1 MWMIC
6 KKEWQQFFNSITG
19 YAVIGLFLLLNSL
32 LLFVFP
38 DTSILQFGYAS
49 LSTFF
54 SYQPWVLLFLI
65 PAITMRSFPEEY
77 KVGTFEL
84 LKTLPLTE
92 TKIVWGKFFGCILIV
107 LTALLPT
114 LVYGFSV
121 QALSSNT
128 GIDIAATS
136 GSYIGLL
143 FLAAVYTAVGVCVG
157 SYTNNTVVAFIAT
170 AFACFLIYSGFDGIS
185 KLPMLKG
192 TYDYFV
198 EMLGINFHY
207 KSMSRG
213 VIDTRDVL
221 YFTGLIVM
229 LMLIT
234 KRRMSRYN
242 G

>member
-1 MWMIC
+1 MIC

-19 YAVIGLFLLLNSL
+19 YAVIGVFLLLNSL

-49 LSTFF
+49 LSSFF
-54 SYQPWVLLFLI
+54 DYAPWVLLFLI
-65 PAITMRSFPEEY
+65 PAITMRSFSEEY
-77 KVGTFEL
+77 KSGTFEL

-92 TKIVWGKFFGCILIV
+92 SKIVWGKFLGCLLVV

-114 LVYGFSV
+114 LVYAFSI

-128 GIDIAATS
+128 GIDVAATF
-136 GSYIGLL
+136 GSYIALF

-157 SYTNNTVVAFIAT
+157 SYTNNTVVAFIT
-170 AFACFLIYSGFDGIS
+170 SAFACFILYSGFGAIS
-185 KLPMLKG
+185 KLPFIKG
-192 TYDYFV
+192 SYDYFT

-213 VIDTRDVL
+213 VIDTRDAMYFIALIIVL
-221 YFTGLIVM
+221 LVVTQ
-229 LMLIT
+229 
-234 KRRMSRYN
+234 RRVSSYK
-242 G
+242 

>member
-19 YAVIGLFLLLNSL
+19 YAVIGVFLLLNSL

-54 SYQPWVLLFLI
+54 DYAPWVLLFLI

-84 LKTLPLTE
+84 LKTLPLAE
-92 TKIVWGKFFGCILIV
+92 AKIVWGKFFGCVLIV

-114 LVYGFSV
+114 LVYGLSIE
-121 QALSSNT
+121 ALSSNT

-136 GSYIGLL
+136 GSYIGLI
-143 FLAAVYTAVGVCVG
+143 FLATVYTAVGICVG
-157 SYTNNTVVAFIAT
+157 SYTNNTVVAFIAS
-170 AFACFLIYSGFDGIS
+170 AFVCFLLYNGFDAIS

-221 YFTGLIVM
+221 YFSGLIAA
-229 LMLIT
+229 LLFIT
-234 KRRMSRYN
+234 QRKISLKN
-242 G
+242 

>member
-19 YAVIGLFLLLNSL
+19 YAVIGVFLLLNSL

-54 SYQPWVLLFLI
+54 DYAPWVLLFLI

-77 KVGTFEL
+77 KSGTFEL

-92 TKIVWGKFFGCILIV
+92 AKIVWGKFFGCVLIV

-114 LVYGFSV
+114 IVYAISV
-121 QALSSNT
+121 QLLSSNT
-128 GIDIAATS
+128 GIDVAATI
-136 GSYIGLL
+136 GSYVGLI
-143 FLAAVYTAVGVCVG
+143 FLTTVYTAVGICVG
-157 SYTNNTVVAFIAT
+157 SYTNNTVVAFVAA
-170 AFACFLIYSGFDGIS
+170 AFVCFLAYSGFDAIS
-185 KLPMLKG
+185 KLSFLKG
-192 TYDYFV
+192 TYDYLIEV
-198 EMLGINFHY
+198 LGINFHY

-221 YFTGLIVM
+221 YFIGLIAV
-229 LMLIT
+229 LLLIT
-234 KRRMSRYN
+234 QRKVSSYK
-242 G
+242 